1 MDIDQEP
8 IGHISA
14 ATTIVSYQF
23 SKSHAISSFYLRSVG
38 FF

>member
-14 ATTIVSYQF
+14 ATTIVLSWP
-23 SKSHAISSFYLRSVG
+23 STPIESFILHTKQAD
-38 FF
+38 